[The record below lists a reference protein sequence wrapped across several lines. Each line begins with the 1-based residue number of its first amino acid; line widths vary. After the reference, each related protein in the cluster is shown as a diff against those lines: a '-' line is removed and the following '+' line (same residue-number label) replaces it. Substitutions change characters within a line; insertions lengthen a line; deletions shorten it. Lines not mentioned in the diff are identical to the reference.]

1 MSVEST
7 WPLPE
12 NQAPQCTHSHC
23 SDPASS
29 CFKGN
34 FYDTLKELKHGYLA
48 SYKENEASLY
58 SCIFRVE
65 GEDFPSCI
73 AGSAFGA
80 DLSRAKA
87 GSEGL

>member
-1 MSVEST
+1 
-7 WPLPE
+7 
-12 NQAPQCTHSHC
+12 
-23 SDPASS
+23 
-29 CFKGN
+29 
-34 FYDTLKELKHGYLA
+34 LKHGYLA
-48 SYKENEASLY
+48 SYKENEVSLY